1 MTKPFRHS
9 YPDYHKLIASSVFEG
24 IRICEIGPS
33 GQPSI
38 KSSIIKAKGLDYT
51 IIDIETTYWEEYN
64 PEVEKFNI
72 DLQRDFDSSLE
83 NKFDLVIS
91 QMVLEHIEDSK
102 SFHEGIFNLLKR
114 GGSAIHLYA
123 NPYSIPAIVNGI
135 LPESIGSF
143 ILSKIKNRDLDKNHK
158 YHAFYRWCF
167 FPSQKANR
175 NFESLGYRIVDHM
188 GYPGHNYF
196 QRVPILNQL
205 EQLYSWALC
214 KFKFKKFSTLSLLHV
229 KKQ

>member
-1 MTKPFRHS
+1 MNTTGNKYGGRTKGTPN
-9 YPDYHKLIASSVFEG
+9 KLTSK
-24 IRICEIGPS
+24 
-33 GQPSI
+33 I
-38 KSSIIKAKGLDYT
+38 KDKLSSIISEAIDSLDLETMTKSERLKLIQLGLQYIVT
-51 IIDIETTYWEEYN
+51 KPQLEEPQQEEQKFQIEIIDR
-64 PEVEKFNI
+64 
-72 DLQRDFDSSLE
+72 L
-83 NKFDLVIS
+83 
-91 QMVLEHIEDSK
+91 
-102 SFHEGIFNLLKR
+102 G
-114 GGSAIHLYA
+114 
-123 NPYSIPAIVNGI
+123 
-135 LPESIGSF
+135 
-143 ILSKIKNRDLDKNHK
+143 KNRDLDKNHK
-158 YHAFYRWCF
+158 YPAFYRWCF